1 MLIDSGSTKFPGII
15 GIHGTITL
23 KNLENNLGLIPMK
36 LGTAKITKN
45 CHSILYFYDVNLII
59 TEVND
64 LKKKTEN
71 VATLSRKY
79 IEHYKHSANYLNVLY
94 FLERKV
100 DGKLNDI
107 FPSTYETV
115 PSFSVRIKRGLING
129 LGSIFKAI
137 TGNLD
142 ASDGEKFESL
152 ISDLQNDQNKL
163 SEAINSQ
170 NTLSVELIDNF
181 NKTIIGAARS
191 DFRAVSRINRDRESS
206 FRIDEFTGKTAYGL
220 KTLVSGISSGTGLSK
235 TPCAATTYEVRD
247 LDHTSPKSAS
257 GTFWRRTRSPNQ
269 DRPLIVKQPS
279 KDKERNVMHLIILVL
294 AISFKPE
301 HNSTAQ
307 QQPKPNWIAEELFN
321 TEIESNNTYEVPGN
335 ESFVCDQT
343 VAEPQNSDT
352 YFTDQYCE
360 YYTQDIPENDHVD
373 PPQNFQKD
381 SFIEHKT

>member
-107 FPSTYETV
+107 FPSSYETV

-181 NKTIIGAARS
+181 NKTMHIPLKTEGVPNAAYHRLVQKYKNI
-191 DFRAVSRINRDRESS
+191 DPNANRDIVVKKINNLR
-206 FRIDEFTGKTAYGL
+206 TAYKKEL
-220 KTLVSGISSGTGLSK
+220 NKIKKSHKSGAGTDEIYTPHLWYFELLSFL
-235 TPCAATTYEVRD
+235 YD
-247 LDHTSPKSAS
+247 
-257 GTFWRRTRSPNQ
+257 Q
-269 DRPLIVKQPS
+269 
-279 KDKERNVMHLIILVL
+279 
-294 AISFKPE
+294 
-301 HNSTAQ
+301 
-307 QQPKPNWIAEELFN
+307 
-321 TEIESNNTYEVPGN
+321 EVPGPSISNMDEDEN
-335 ESFVCDQT
+335 EAKENCVVPLSPLLLGPASADWLNRIFRDVFWQILAERVRVHSVAQT
-343 VAEPQNSDT
+343 DDREGVSEEDMPPTLMYIREAARVVAQSAHCIHNGGA
-352 YFTDQYCE
+352 
-360 YYTQDIPENDHVD
+360 I
-373 PPQNFQKD
+373 
-381 SFIEHKT
+381 

>member
-1 MLIDSGSTKFPGII
+1 
-15 GIHGTITL
+15 
-23 KNLENNLGLIPMK
+23 MK

-71 VATLSRKY
+71 VAKLTRKY

-181 NKTIIGAARS
+181 NKTVSQITHNQKLLEAKINQLLTAMINTQAYIENGFFLRDTISEIMNIYHII
-191 DFRAVSRINRDRESS
+191 
-206 FRIDEFTGKTAYGL
+206 
-220 KTLVSGISSGTGLSK
+220 IS
-235 TPCAATTYEVRD
+235 
-247 LDHTSPKSAS
+247 
-257 GTFWRRTRSPNQ
+257 
-269 DRPLIVKQPS
+269 
-279 KDKERNVMHLIILVL
+279 VL
-294 AISFKPE
+294 
-301 HNSTAQ
+301 
-307 QQPKPNWIAEELFN
+307 
-321 TEIESNNTYEVPGN
+321 
-335 ESFVCDQT
+335 
-343 VAEPQNSDT
+343 
-352 YFTDQYCE
+352 
-360 YYTQDIPENDHVD
+360 QDI
-373 PPQNFQKD
+373 
-381 SFIEHKT
+381 

>member
-1 MLIDSGSTKFPGII
+1 IIGAARSDFRAVSRINRDRESSFRIDEFTGKTAYGLKTLVSGSSSGTGLSKTPCAATTYEVRDLDHTSPKSASGTFWRRTRSPNQDRPLIVKQPSKDKERNVMHLIILVLAFPGII

-71 VATLSRKY
+71 VAKLTRKY

-181 NKTIIGAARS
+181 NKTVSQITHNQKLLEAKINQLLTAMINTQAYIENGFFLRDTISEIMNIYHII
-191 DFRAVSRINRDRESS
+191 
-206 FRIDEFTGKTAYGL
+206 
-220 KTLVSGISSGTGLSK
+220 IS
-235 TPCAATTYEVRD
+235 
-247 LDHTSPKSAS
+247 
-257 GTFWRRTRSPNQ
+257 
-269 DRPLIVKQPS
+269 
-279 KDKERNVMHLIILVL
+279 VL
-294 AISFKPE
+294 
-301 HNSTAQ
+301 
-307 QQPKPNWIAEELFN
+307 
-321 TEIESNNTYEVPGN
+321 
-335 ESFVCDQT
+335 
-343 VAEPQNSDT
+343 
-352 YFTDQYCE
+352 
-360 YYTQDIPENDHVD
+360 QDI
-373 PPQNFQKD
+373 
-381 SFIEHKT
+381 